1 MSSLLSSPGAR
12 PFFLA
17 IFLNAAIDLG
27 HKVTVQNVI
36 FKVYDGAEQ
45 VVLTAIVNALILLP
59 YIIFFLPVGAAAN
72 ALPKPR
78 LMRITACFSALM
90 VCILCLC
97 YWRGWFWPAFS
108 ITFAM
113 AIQSAFYSP
122 AKLGYLKV
130 MFAENRLAAANGVA
144 QSLAIIGI
152 LVGTLVFSVG
162 FELLFS
168 AAFAQ
173 TGEALSKAQVLREMP
188 LLGLALLVLVLVQLI
203 AVFRIPFLEKR
214 FQSSAAAHNEL
225 PGSEPAPLP
234 TLSSARQILGR
245 REFLLPMLG
254 LALFWSAGQ
263 ATLAIFP
270 AFAKQAAGISNTAVI
285 QAVLTCTGL
294 GIIVGAWIVGR
305 VVKSPYR
312 LHTVPVGVVLMLLG
326 LFSVMHLSSAVM
338 YALVYLVLGI
348 ASGLLIVPL
357 NAFIQ
362 AHSSHANIGSVLATS
377 NLFQN
382 IAMLLVL
389 GATIAVSLYGFSPET
404 LLWAIALLAALAG
417 LALLVPLHKLSGY
430 TGALQG
436 S

>member
-1 MSSLLSSPGAR
+1 MFGLLSARGAR

-45 VVLTAIVNALILLP
+45 VVLTALVNALILLP

-78 LMRITACFSALM
+78 LMRITACFSAVM
-90 VCILCLC
+90 VCMLCIC
-97 YWRGWFWPAFS
+97 YWQGWFWPAFG

-130 MFAENRLAAANGVA
+130 LFAEKQLAAANGAA

-152 LVGTLVFSVG
+152 LAGTLVFSIG
-162 FELLFS
+162 FESLYG

-173 TGEALSKAQVLREMP
+173 AGAAPGKGQVLSAMP
-188 LLGLALLVLVLVQLI
+188 LLGLGLLVLVIIQLF
-203 AVFRIPFLEKR
+203 AVYRIPFLEARFLAGVENKR
-214 FQSSAAAHNEL
+214 SPNSID
-225 PGSEPAPLP
+225 PGLALP
-234 TLSSARQILGR
+234 TLGSARQILAR
-245 REFLLPMLG
+245 REFLLPMFG

-270 AFAKQAAGISNTAVI
+270 AFAKEAAGIINTAVI

-312 LHTVPVGVVLMLLG
+312 LPTVPIGVVLMLLG
-326 LFSVMHLSSAVM
+326 LFSVIYLRSAAA
-338 YALVYLVLGI
+338 YALVYLILGI

-362 AHSSHANIGSVLATS
+362 AHSSNENIGSVLATS

-382 IAMLLVL
+382 VAMLLVL
-389 GATIAVSLYGFSPET
+389 ATTIAVSLYGLSPAT
-404 LLWAIALLAALAG
+404 LLWSIALIAAVAG
-417 LALLVPLHKLSGY
+417 LA
-430 TGALQG
+430 
-436 S
+436 